1 MSTAEQPWTIRR
13 LLEWT
18 TKRLSPLAGKS
29 AQVEASVLLAHAL
42 DCRRIDLYT
51 RYDEVPVDEARA
63 RFRDLVRRRVEGCP
77 VAYLVGHKEFYSLDF
92 EVTPAVLIP
101 RDDTGWLVEDCLRLA
116 RDLPSPAI
124 LDVGTGSGC
133 IAITVAQRLKTA
145 QVTATDISSEALAVA
160 ARNAGRHKV
169 ADRVRFL
176 PGDLFAALSEG
187 ERFDFVLSNPPYITS
202 AVIETLA
209 PEVKDYEP
217 RLALDGGPEGFS
229 VIDRLLA
236 DVDTRLKPGGY
247 LLVEI
252 GADQESAAR
261 ARFSALPGYELA
273 PTLRDGAGLPRVLRA
288 RRPPLPA

>member
-29 AQVEASVLLAHAL
+29 AVEASVLLAHAL
-42 DCRRIDLYT
+42 DCRRLDLYT
-51 RYDEVPVDEARA
+51 RYDEVPGDEARG
-63 RFRDLVRRRVEGCP
+63 RFRELVRRRVEGCP

-92 EVTPAVLIP
+92 EVNPAVLIP

-116 RDLPSPAI
+116 RELPAPAI

-133 IAITVAQRLKTA
+133 IAITVAQRLKGA
-145 QVTATDISSEALAVA
+145 QVTASDVSAEALAVA
-160 ARNAGRHKV
+160 ARNAVRHKV

-176 PGDLFAALSEG
+176 HGDLFAALPEG
-187 ERFDFVLSNPPYITS
+187 ERFDFVLSNPPYI
-202 AVIETLA
+202 AMAEIETLA
-209 PEVKDYEP
+209 PDVKDYEP
-217 RLALDGGPEGFS
+217 RLALDGGPDGFA

-236 DVDTRLKPGGY
+236 DADARLKPGGY
-247 LLVEI
+247 LLLEI

-261 ARFSALPGYELA
+261 ARFAVLPGYELA
-273 PTLRDGAGLPRVLRA
+273 ATLRDSDGHPRVLRA
-288 RRPPLPA
+288 RRPGTSA